1 MITKRTDLSPNQ
13 DYIWIDAR
21 ELDKDDISIL
31 TDEYLISSELLAD
44 IMDADEQSRIE
55 KEDEYTVIICRLPSS
70 EEDDDKPLE
79 RTSIPL
85 GIVLFPDKLI
95 TICRGD
101 SVVIDDFA
109 RHRFRQCPVET
120 KEGFVISI
128 LGRAALVYIRLLKY
142 INRQKDIV
150 EEQLQKSIMN
160 YELIQLLQIQKSLVY
175 LTTGLTDNE
184 LLLEKLQKTPY
195 FRVNSEA
202 EEEFLEDSITDNKQ
216 AIAMANIYSDILTGT
231 MDAFASVIGN
241 NMNEQHERDHEEADR
256 HLALADVPDLHHGIL
271 RHERVPSRHGQ
282 PVRMDCAPC
291 SLRHSRRHRQHIHI
305 RQAQP
310 LDPQG
315 LCRGEAQAEEGRAYP
330 FRDKVS
336 QAEEGDA
343 RRGGLTLYHPYKAAL
358 EVFALWERKP
368 YWVILSSPHRAKQLY
383 LDASV
388 RRCP

>member
-1 MITKRTDLSPNQ
+1 MIAKRTDLSPMQ
-13 DYIWIDAR
+13 QFTGSDAR

-31 TDEYLISSELLAD
+31 TDEFMISSELLAD

-55 KEDEYTVIICRLPSS
+55 KEDEYTVIICRLPSA
-70 EEDDDKPLE
+70 EEDDEKPLE

-85 GIVLFPDKLI
+85 GIVLFPDKVI

-150 EEQLQKSIMN
+150 EEQLHKSIMN

-175 LTTGLTDNE
+175 LTTGLTDNQ
-184 LLLEKLQKTPY
+184 LLLEKLQKTPVLHLNNDDE
-195 FRVNSEA
+195 R
-202 EEEFLEDSITDNKQ
+202 EFLEDSITDNKQ

-241 NMNEQHERDHEEADR
+241 NMNLIMKRLTVISLSLMFPTFITGFFGMNVDLPLVGRPFAW
-256 HLALADVPDLHHGIL
+256 LILLGLCALAAIIGSWLISDRQSRSLIRANLGEKRKRGKDERTPSEVKYL
-271 RHERVPSRHGQ
+271 RRKKEV
-282 PVRMDCAPC
+282 
-291 SLRHSRRHRQHIHI
+291 L
-305 RQAQP
+305 
-310 LDPQG
+310 
-315 LCRGEAQAEEGRAYP
+315 
-330 FRDKVS
+330 
-336 QAEEGDA
+336 EGD
-343 RRGGLTLYHPYKAAL
+343 
-358 EVFALWERKP
+358 
-368 YWVILSSPHRAKQLY
+368 
-383 LDASV
+383 
-388 RRCP
+388 

>member
-1 MITKRTDLSPNQ
+1 MQQFT
-13 DYIWIDAR
+13 WIDAR

-31 TDEYLISSELLAD
+31 TDEFMISSELLAD

-55 KEDEYTVIICRLPSS
+55 KEDEYTVIICRLPSA
-70 EEDDDKPLE
+70 EEDDEKPLE

-85 GIVLFPDKLI
+85 GIVLFPDKVI

-150 EEQLQKSIMN
+150 EEQLHKSIMN

-175 LTTGLTDNE
+175 LTTGLTDNQ
-184 LLLEKLQKTPY
+184 LLLEKLQKTPL
-195 FRVNSEA
+195 FHLNNDDER
-202 EEEFLEDSITDNKQ
+202 EFLEDSITDNKQ

-241 NMNEQHERDHEEADR
+241 NMNLIMKRLTVISLSLMFPTFITGFFGMNVDLPLVGRPFAW
-256 HLALADVPDLHHGIL
+256 LILLGLCALAAIIGSWLISDRQSRSLIRANLGEKRKRGKDERTPSEVQYL
-271 RHERVPSRHGQ
+271 RRKKEV
-282 PVRMDCAPC
+282 
-291 SLRHSRRHRQHIHI
+291 L
-305 RQAQP
+305 
-310 LDPQG
+310 
-315 LCRGEAQAEEGRAYP
+315 
-330 FRDKVS
+330 
-336 QAEEGDA
+336 EGD
-343 RRGGLTLYHPYKAAL
+343 
-358 EVFALWERKP
+358 
-368 YWVILSSPHRAKQLY
+368 
-383 LDASV
+383 
-388 RRCP
+388 

>member
-13 DYIWIDAR
+13 KFTWIDAR

-44 IMDADEQSRIE
+44 IMDIDEQSRIE

-70 EEDDDKPLE
+70 EEDDEKPLE

-85 GIVLFPDKLI
+85 GIVLFPDKVI

-175 LTTGLTDNE
+175 LTTGLTGNE

-195 FRVNSEA
+195 FKVNNEA

-241 NMNEQHERDHEEADR
+241 NMNVIMKRLTVISLSLMFPTFITGFFGMNVHLPGMDSPYAWIFLLFLCALVAAVGNIIISDRRNRSILKASLGEKRKMKKGERTPSE
-256 HLALADVPDLHHGIL
+256 IKYL
-271 RHERVPSRHGQ
+271 RRKKET
-282 PVRMDCAPC
+282 
-291 SLRHSRRHRQHIHI
+291 LE
-305 RQAQP
+305 
-310 LDPQG
+310 
-315 LCRGEAQAEEGRAYP
+315 GE
-330 FRDKVS
+330 D
-336 QAEEGDA
+336 
-343 RRGGLTLYHPYKAAL
+343 
-358 EVFALWERKP
+358 
-368 YWVILSSPHRAKQLY
+368 
-383 LDASV
+383 
-388 RRCP
+388 